1 MFSFSKFIL
10 LIKLIFLY
18 LLLYSFI
25 YFLHISFFKVGVVFY
40 SSLLD
45 AFISCVATIF
55 FLYKSKFENFERFL
69 VILILISIGYIISIS
84 VPTVIDRSL
93 SIYIL
98 EKIDQRGGGIKL
110 NAFPDIFIY
119 EYLPEHRLFDI
130 RITEQLYSGTVVVD
144 DTGCVT
150 LTKKG
155 KLVVSLSSFFR
166 SNLLPKKRLVNS
178 EFTDDLTNPFRLD
191 FKPYEYECSSS

>member
-1 MFSFSKFIL
+1 MLSPAKFIL
-10 LIKLIFLY
+10 LSKIIFLY
-18 LLLYSFI
+18 LFIFSFI
-25 YFLHISFFKVGVVFY
+25 YFLHISFFVVGVVFY

-45 AFISCVATIF
+45 AFIACAVTIF

-69 VILILISIGYIISIS
+69 VILILISVGYIISIS

-98 EKIDQRGGGIKL
+98 EKIDQRDGGIKL

-119 EYLPEHRLFDI
+119 EYLPEHRLSDI
-130 RITEQLYSGTVVVD
+130 RITEQLYSGTITIND
-144 DTGCVT
+144 ENCVT
-150 LTKKG
+150 LTNKG

-166 SNLLPKKRLVNS
+166 SYLLPKKRLVNS
-178 EFTDDLTNPFRLD
+178 EYTDDLTNPFRLD
-191 FKPYEYECSSS
+191 FKPYDYECSTS